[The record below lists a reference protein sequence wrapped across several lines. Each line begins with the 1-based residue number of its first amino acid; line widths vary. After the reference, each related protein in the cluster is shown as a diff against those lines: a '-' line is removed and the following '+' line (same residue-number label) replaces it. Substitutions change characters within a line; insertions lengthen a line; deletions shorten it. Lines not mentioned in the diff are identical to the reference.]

1 MLDASE
7 SKSHPSIQEESG
19 HMIAVQAVST
29 LPPNITS
36 LFPEESA
43 TIGEAKESPEWPHW
57 KGALER

>member
-29 LPPNITS
+29 LPPNYTS
-36 LFPEESA
+36 LLPEESS
-43 TIGEAKESPEWPHW
+43 TNGEAKESPEWPHW